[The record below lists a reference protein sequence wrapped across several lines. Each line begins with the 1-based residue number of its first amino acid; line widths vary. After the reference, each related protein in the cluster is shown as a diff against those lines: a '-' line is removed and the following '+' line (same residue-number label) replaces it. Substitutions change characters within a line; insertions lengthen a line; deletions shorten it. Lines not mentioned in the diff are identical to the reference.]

1 MNKMKSKGG
10 NKRKSQPLVGKIDI
24 KIDKTL
30 LSDRTN
36 RLIVENSQ

>member
-1 MNKMKSKGG
+1 MELK
-10 NKRKSQPLVGKIDI
+10 KSQPLVRKIDI